1 MKTPRN
7 MEQLQSTS
15 LDVFPTVKKVMSQVR
30 SASDGMTYQRTRTLH
45 YDEGIAFLIARKDEF
60 FGLVSVCLK
69 NCVKS
74 HHSELL
80 KDILTLLATQG
91 WEKSTTD
98 FADAVFM
105 HLSDRFVVPL
115 DKAGVDLSMLQEEWN
130 DLVDYARRYLNLVQ
144 VPSRVN
150 WWKLF
155 NASISTSWTNIFA
168 LIELLFCVLLGY
180 KSIEKAFRH
189 SKQSTP

>member
-1 MKTPRN
+1 MFLDVHLFHDLLRPCTTFSKVLHDQDLSVVDAIEAVMKTTRN

-45 YDEGIAFLIARKDEF
+45 YDEGIAFLTSRKDEF

-80 KDILTLLATQG
+80 KDILTLLSYSRVGKTRLLTLQMPHY
-91 WEKSTTD
+91 
-98 FADAVFM
+98 M
-105 HLSDRFVVPL
+105 HLSEID
-115 DKAGVDLSMLQEEWN
+115 
-130 DLVDYARRYLNLVQ
+130 
-144 VPSRVN
+144 
-150 WWKLF
+150 
-155 NASISTSWTNIFA
+155 
-168 LIELLFCVLLGY
+168 LLF
-180 KSIEKAFRH
+180 H
-189 SKQSTP
+189 